1 LLLLYFSFNL
11 SLTMPAFTNIAAYKF
26 APLRELKELQS
37 ELRQTCADAGMRGT
51 ILLSPEGINVFV
63 AGERQAAD
71 ELLKYLRTIPGLE
84 NLTAKI
90 SQSDHQPFNRM
101 LVKIKKEIIAFGV
114 PGIDPGRNPAPRVAP
129 RQLKEW
135 LDQGRFVTLL
145 DTRNN
150 YEIKL
155 GTFRGARTLDLDHF
169 REFPTAAASLP
180 HYLRDQPVVTF
191 CTGGIRCEKAA
202 PLLQSAG
209 FAQVFQLDGGIL
221 RYFEECGGEHFEG
234 DCFVFDK
241 RVAVDP
247 SLRETGAAL
256 CFVCQTPLTVSEQ
269 EDPRYVM
276 SVSCPHC
283 YNAN

>member
-1 LLLLYFSFNL
+1 
-11 SLTMPAFTNIAAYKF
+11 MAVFTNISAYKF
-26 APLRELKELQS
+26 GSLGDLPLLKAM
-37 ELRQTCADAGMRGT
+37 LRTMCLKAGMRGT

-63 AGERQAAD
+63 AGERQATD
-71 ELLKYLRTIPGLE
+71 QLLNYLRTVPGLE
-84 NLTAKI
+84 NLAARI
-90 SQSDHQPFNRM
+90 CQSDHQPFNRM

-114 PGIDPGRNPAPRVAP
+114 EGIDPGGHPAPRVAP

-135 LDQGRFVTLL
+135 LDQGRSVTLL
-145 DTRNN
+145 DTRNT
-150 YEIKL
+150 YETKL
-155 GTFRGARTLDLDHF
+155 GTFRGAHTLDLDHF
-169 REFPTAAASLP
+169 REFPNAVASLP
-180 HYLRDQPVVTF
+180 THLKDQPVVTF

-202 PLLQSAG
+202 PLLQTAG

-241 RVAVDP
+241 RVAVDA

-256 CFVCQTPLTVSEQ
+256 CFVCQTPLTLSEQ
-269 EDPRYVM
+269 KDPRYVM

-283 YNAN
+283 YNAR